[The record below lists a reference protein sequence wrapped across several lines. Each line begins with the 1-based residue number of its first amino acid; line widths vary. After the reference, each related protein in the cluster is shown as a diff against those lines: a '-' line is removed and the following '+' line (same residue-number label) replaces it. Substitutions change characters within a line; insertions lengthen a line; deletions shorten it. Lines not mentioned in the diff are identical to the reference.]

1 MSNKGISRRDL
12 LKGGMIGGGVVGL
25 ASFADLF
32 GYNNVFAQGDGD
44 DIATI
49 VNLAATAETFAC
61 THYYQVLTDSTIAL
75 TPVEVSTLKGF
86 LDAELQH
93 LEFLNA
99 NGGETLV
106 SEFFVP
112 ENIFNDR
119 EQFSM
124 ITETAEFAFIG
135 AYLAAVRRI
144 SELGNPLLATVAAQ
158 VAAVEQEH
166 LALIRQI
173 GGRRPNNQSLARA
186 AFFNTS
192 DVVPV
197 LQPFLEGAENFV
209 GPVAFPGADAI
220 RDIIRDE
227 GVIPVTPATA
237 SSAFSGL
244 GNTEAIEGE
253 GDSTVM
259 AESCTVTTRGAFN
272 VNIRADATI
281 NSAVLSLLAF
291 NDSVDVDAQTV
302 GPDGFTWWR
311 VASGGWV
318 RSDVVSTM
326 GDCGTLQSV

>member
-1 MSNKGISRRDL
+1 MSNNGISRRDL
-12 LKGGMIGGGVVGL
+12 LKGGIIAGGAIGA

-32 GYNNVFAQGDGD
+32 GYNDVFAQSDGND

-49 VNLAATAETFAC
+49 VSLAATAETFAC

-75 TPVEVSTLKGF
+75 TPIEISSLKGF

-106 SEFFVP
+106 SEFYAP
-112 ENIFNDR
+112 ENVFNDR

-166 LALIRQI
+166 LSLVRQI

-209 GPVAFPGADAI
+209 GPIAFPGADAI

-253 GDSTVM
+253 GDSAM
-259 AESCTVTTRGAFN
+259 AESCTVTPRGSFN
-272 VNIRADATI
+272 VNIRANATI
-281 NSAVLSLLAF
+281 NSDVQSLLAF
-291 NDSVDVDAQTV
+291 NESVDVDAQTI

-326 GDCGTLQSV
+326 GECGTLQSV

>member
-1 MSNKGISRRDL
+1 MSNKGLSRRNL
-12 LKGGMIGGGVVGL
+12 LKGGLVAGGVVGA

-32 GYNNVFAQGDGD
+32 GYSDVFAQGDGD

-61 THYYQVLTDSTIAL
+61 THYYGVLTESTIAL

-99 NGGETLV
+99 NGGESLV
-106 SEFFVP
+106 SEFYVP

-144 SELGNPLLATVAAQ
+144 AELGNPLLATVAAQ

-173 GGRRPNNQSLARA
+173 GGRRPNNLSLGRA

-197 LQPFLEGAENFV
+197 LQPFLEGAENFS
-209 GPVAFPGADAI
+209 GPLAFPGADAI

-244 GNTEAIEGE
+244 GNTDAIDGE
-253 GDSTVM
+253 GDATEM
-259 AESCTVTTRGAFN
+259 AESCTVAPAGNFN
-272 VNIRADATI
+272 VNIRESASI
-281 NSAVLSLLAF
+281 GSAVLSLLAF
-291 NDSVDVDAQTV
+291 DANINVDGQTV

-311 VASGGWV
+311 VADGGWV

-326 GDCGTLQSV
+326 GECGTLPSV